1 MLYKEKSAGIAPTI
15 SPLDVN
21 VYGPVPILDV
31 EALYWCLRHHPG
43 IVNHDVDPPDPLTA
57 VLTNLF
63 TSSYFVT
70 SVGSA
75 RALPPRPL
83 SWFANAFS

>member
-43 IVNHDVDPPDPLTA
+43 IVNHDVDPPDPLHSGIDQSLHLI
-57 VLTNLF
+57 VLRDI
-63 TSSYFVT
+63 
-70 SVGSA
+70 G
-75 RALPPRPL
+75 R
-83 SWFANAFS
+83 